1 MPKTLDKL
9 LKGVRNVD
17 TIIGGHLPNQQWKD
31 LQEYQRFNA
40 ELLAAVQAAMKAGK
54 TVDEAAA
61 SIDLTKTYA
70 GYASTRTKAAI
81 QAIYNEL
88 K

>member
-9 LKGVRNVD
+9 LKSVRNVD
-17 TIIGGHLPNQQWKD
+17 TIVGGHLPNQQWKD
-31 LQEYQRFNA
+31 LQKYQRFHA

-54 TVDEAAA
+54 TVDEAPA
-61 SIDLTKTYA
+61 SINLTKTYA

-81 QAIYNEL
+81 PAIYDEL

>member
-17 TIIGGHLPNQQWKD
+17 TIIGGHLPNQQWKN

-40 ELLAAVQAAMKAGK
+40 DLLAAVQAA
-54 TVDEAAA
+54 
-61 SIDLTKTYA
+61 
-70 GYASTRTKAAI
+70 I
-81 QAIYNEL
+81 QAIYDEL